1 MALDSFNRPSGHINW
16 TPLVTALQNLAN
28 SGGSSGGSSTVVRN
42 TASANSATE
51 AYSTEYLN
59 GKINALETSDGTQNT
74 AISALQTSDS
84 NQNTKL
90 DKFPLGQSPADDNKQ
105 LAWVSNS
112 YQLVSPSS
120 TTILNPTDPGNP
132 PAGSPNEVYSTAY
145 VNLVTNQVVANAIN
159 INTLTDN
166 QPGGLLLSTNP
177 TATQISLVHA
187 NGAGVGVPVDLFS
200 LNNAQTKDLLEYNAG
215 NWVNSRAIQI
225 DSVSAEQV
233 TVRSADGS
241 ASFHFRQG
249 THGGIGNPGFVY
261 SLPAINTLPPAGS
274 VLQVESVLPSGTE
287 AQLTWSTLSSGS
299 STFASLT
306 DTAQYTSGDAN
317 KFVVL
322 DNDGARLVYTDKI
335 KLNGNNIEVY
345 GQLNA
350 GSQPVNGVG
359 GVAIG
364 DSTHKFTQIHVTTV
378 NSTTVNSTS
387 VTATG
392 TVQANIVQGSS
403 YMQTPRIDTE
413 QITVGNYTYIL
424 PYLTNAPTVGGV
436 MKVASVSNQVVNLE
450 FSAAEIPNSKKVDQ
464 LTLSNGNLTAEDGT
478 TVYSANGVLFGDRNY
493 TMYVDNTL
501 FKSRSENR
509 RNGYVMINGYRRG
522 GTWGGMEN
530 DMPYQMYRG
539 GHFLCGTLETLY
551 VKLNAIH
558 IIAPSNDGTYL
569 RLKLYGTN
577 DRANFDLITTFDW
590 NSGYHDGFQATTH
603 TINGSQVTIP
613 ARGASDYNYT
623 TYYVGTQLYSGTSGQ
638 FGGVDANGTFTN
650 QCKRWVFDNTN
661 FYRYYMIKYVD
672 DSYSPN
678 VYELGANVNNIL
690 EFEW

>member
-59 GKINALETSDGTQNT
+59 GKITALETSDGTQNT

-120 TTILNPTDPGNP
+120 TTILNPTDPGNH

-145 VNLVTNQVVANAIN
+145 LNIVTNQVVANATN
-159 INTLTDN
+159 INTLTNN
-166 QPGGLLLSTNP
+166 QPGGLLVSTNP

-241 ASFHFRQG
+241 ASFDFRQG
-249 THGGIGNPGFVY
+249 THGGLGNPGFVY
-261 SLPAINTLPPAGS
+261 SLPAINTLPPVGS
-274 VLQVESVLPSGTE
+274 VLQVGYLPNTTE

-299 STFASLT
+299 STFASLS

-322 DNDGARLVYTDKI
+322 DNDGNSLVYTDKI
-335 KLNGNNIEVY
+335 KLNGDNIEVY

-392 TVQANIVQGSS
+392 TVQADIVEGLS

-424 PYLTNAPTVGGV
+424 PNLTNAPTVGDV
-436 MKVASVSNQVVNLE
+436 MKVSSVSNQVVTLALSGIQSWTDLDVSTMSNTT
-450 FSAAEIPNSKKVDQ
+450 SNS
-464 LTLSNGNLTAEDGT
+464 LTNK
-478 TVYSANGVLFGDRNY
+478 NGVCHGNRWKANMFIENLGFFPALLDAHDWRQYFNGFLGGSGHNNNPFLGD
-493 TMYVDNTL
+493 D
-501 FKSRSENR
+501 
-509 RNGYVMINGYRRG
+509 G
-522 GTWGGMEN
+522 
-530 DMPYQMYRG
+530 DYRG
-539 GHFLCGTLETLY
+539 WSNQRYLDY
-551 VKLNAIH
+551 YS
-558 IIAPSNDGTYL
+558 PSNYRYNFTGV
-569 RLKLYGTN
+569 RLYWSVPSAILAGGGLKAWGTN
-577 DRANFDLITTFDW
+577 DNLVWTQLMDKDF
-590 NSGYHDGFQATTH
+590 SQATV
-603 TINGSQVTIP
+603 GSIMSSSNVQPGVTYVSNSMYP
-613 ARGASDYNYT
+613 HSFTFT
-623 TYYVGTQLYSGTSGQ
+623 TNTGYYKKYRLQWTDGTSTDS
-638 FGGVDANGTFTN
+638 FSTWNLSGVITGDFN
-650 QCKRWVFDNTN
+650 Q
-661 FYRYYMIKYVD
+661 
-672 DSYSPN
+672 YSL
-678 VYELGANVNNIL
+678 YEI
-690 EFEW
+690 EFF